1 MKTFNAKKF
10 YFCIFFL
17 DIIDRPLDTNMNM
30 ASESQNY
37 PITIANNP
45 NDAQYIVKNREKELR
60 SILKKDFYH
69 KFYSLLN

>member
-1 MKTFNAKKF
+1 MQRNFIF
-10 YFCIFFL
+10 VFFFL

-60 SILKKDFYH
+60 SILKKETANQKPKH
-69 KFYSLLN
+69 